1 MGNRTSLLFWIRHNI
16 FQSIGISLAILVV
29 LACLIYPLFSPIDP
43 AGQNLRAALN
53 GPSIEHLLG
62 TDHLGRDILIRV
74 LYAGR
79 VSLTA
84 TSIVLLISLLLGT
97 IIGMLA
103 GLSGGV
109 VDEICMRLVD
119 VFLSFPS
126 MILALAMIGTL
137 GPGFWN
143 LIFALAITWWPPYA
157 RLVRS
162 KVLSLK
168 TSEYIMAAEILGAN
182 KSYIMRKH
190 LLPALIGPVTVLIS
204 LDVGFVI
211 LAIAGLGFLGLGIQ
225 PPAPEWG
232 TMLVDARPFMQMG
245 LQMVIPPGLAI
256 LIMILGFNCLS
267 EALDEWLNPKANGR

>member
-1 MGNRTSLLFWIRHNI
+1 MTNHKSLKFWIRHHI
-16 FQSIGISLAILVV
+16 FHSTGIILAILVV
-29 LACLIYPLFSPIDP
+29 IACFVYPLLSPIDP
-43 AGQNLRAALN
+43 ADQNLRAALQ
-53 GPSIEHLLG
+53 GSSIEHPLG
-62 TDHLGRDILIRV
+62 TDHLGRDIMIRV

-79 VSLTA
+79 VSITA
-84 TSIVLLISLLLGT
+84 TAIVLMISLLLGT
-97 IIGMLA
+97 IIGMVA
-103 GLSGGV
+103 GLTGGLA
-109 VDEICMRLVD
+109 DEICMRLVD

-162 KVLSLK
+162 KVLALK
-168 TSEYIMAAEILGAN
+168 TADYIMAAGILGAS
-182 KSYIMRKH
+182 KPYIMRKH
-190 LLPALIGPVTVLIS
+190 LLPSLLGPVTVLLS

-267 EALDEWLNPKANGR
+267 EALDEWLNPQANGR

>member
-1 MGNRTSLLFWIRHNI
+1 MSHISFNI
-16 FQSIGISLAILVV
+16 SSRSCRPKFTGCAS
-29 LACLIYPLFSPIDP
+29 
-43 AGQNLRAALN
+43 
-53 GPSIEHLLG
+53 GPSPDHLLG
-62 TDHLGRDILIRV
+62 TDHLGRDILMRV
-74 LYAGR
+74 LTAGR
-79 VSLTA
+79 VSITA
-84 TSIVLLISLLLGT
+84 TAIVLIISLLLGAM
-97 IIGMLA
+97 IGMLA
-103 GLSGGV
+103 GLTGGL

-162 KVLSLK
+162 KVLALK
-168 TSEYIMAAEILGAN
+168 TSDYIMAAEILGAS
-182 KSYIMRKH
+182 KSYIMVKH
-190 LLPALIGPVTVLIS
+190 LLPALIGPVTVLLS

-211 LAIAGLGFLGLGIQ
+211 LSIAGLGFLGLGIQ

-267 EALDEWLNPKANGR
+267 EALDEWLNPKVLGN

>member
-1 MGNRTSLLFWIRHNI
+1 MAKNMLRITWIRRHL
-16 FQSIGISLAILVV
+16 FHSTGIILALLLVTASLV
-29 LACLIYPLFSPIDP
+29 YPSLSDVDP
-43 AGQNLRAALN
+43 AKQNLLASLQN
-53 GPSIEHLLG
+53 PSWAHPLG
-62 TDHLGRDILIRV
+62 TDQLGRDILIRV
-74 LYAGR
+74 LTAGR
-79 VSLTA
+79 VSITA
-84 TSIVLLISLLLGT
+84 SFIVLCISLILGT
-97 IIGMLA
+97 VIGMLA
-103 GLSGGV
+103 GLTGGM
-109 VDEICMRLVD
+109 VDEVSMRLVD

-162 KVLSLK
+162 KVLALK
-168 TSEYIMAAEILGAN
+168 SSNYIIAAGILGAS
-182 KSYIMRKH
+182 KLYIMRKH
-190 LLPALIGPVTVLIS
+190 LLPALIGPVTVLLS

-232 TMLVDARPFMQMG
+232 TMLVDARPFMQLG
-245 LQMVIPPGLAI
+245 LQMVLPPGLAI

-267 EALDEWLNPKANGR
+267 EALDEWLNPKLNVL